1 MDDNGV
7 AAFEDHIQQVFTI
20 VSVMSAF
27 EVFGLDYCRGHCLQA
42 LKWTPDV
49 SELFMFLGFLI
60 DAHSMTVSWPFA
72 KRKAL
77 DELFFSIMARRPWFV
92 SPKEMARVVGIVHSA
107 RLKFRHGVIFSV
119 SICRIP

>member
-49 SELFMFLGFLI
+49 LESFMFLFFLM
-60 DAHSMTVSWPFA
+60 DTHSMTVSWPFA

-77 DELFFSIMARRPWFV
+77 DELLESIMAQR
-92 SPKEMARVVGIVHSA
+92 RVVGIVRSA
-107 RLKFRHGVIFSV
+107 SEIAPWGEFL
-119 SICRIP
+119 SIS